1 MRQQEK
7 MIQEMEKAVSRRDT
21 IVIRGDAQAKMNKKT
36 ITKGTF
42 HRNLAQL
49 RQKIKQ
55 TIHEAAECDK
65 QISELKRDQEQ
76 LTNQLEEKQM
86 NVHQLKQVYE
96 QLEIDIDQLRDTKA
110 ANKFDLLSKQQ
121 KTKWLNQVKDGR
133 YNRFCRDQDAV
144 NTELQKQ
151 NERTQALA
159 AIVDRLN
166 QEFPQSQTSLRRVT
180 LALRQK
186 TS

>member
-1 MRQQEK
+1 
-7 MIQEMEKAVSRRDT
+7 MEKAVSRRDT